1 MNQSESVN
9 LPLIMK
15 KENLDFIDIFIFFIK
30 LILSFDIDYLFVNK
44 DLRGGSNQSNE
55 DEPLESNSSII
66 YNEFMSALKS
76 AKDFVL
82 KYIML
87 IVNFILYASVY
98 PTVPFY
104 GVLATIYASIK
115 WFIMK
120 FRNY

>member
-1 MNQSESVN
+1 MDVSESRN

-15 KENLDFIDIFIFFIK
+15 KDNLDFIDIFIFIIK
-30 LILSFDIDYLFVNK
+30 LILSFDIDYLFVDK
-44 DLRGGSNQSNE
+44 DLKGGSNEENE
-55 DEPLESNSSII
+55 DEPQESNSSII
-66 YNEFMSALKS
+66 YNEFMSAIKS

-104 GVLATIYASIK
+104 GVLATIYATIK

>member
-44 DLRGGSNQSNE
+44 DLRGGSNQEND
-55 DEPLESNSSII
+55 DEPPESNSSII

-104 GVLATIYASIK
+104 GVLATIYASMK